1 MSSDSLV
8 YDLSQMT
15 EGSPQVFVKRD
26 FLNLQDQNNG
36 NYSGNQMVL
45 DTSQLANSNKYM
57 AYREAYFAVPLLLT
71 ATNGT
76 SGLMAGPNTAVTSC
90 DRAFGLKSWFGSI
103 IHSMSLDYA
112 GTTIIQT
119 TALCS
124 MWQQFGLVT
133 TLSLQDVKTNG
144 ASIGFYPDTSDSWS
158 YVNGDSPE
166 GPGITNN
173 CNALAQQPVAQ
184 TLGLGS
190 ISNEGWAERSKQ
202 LAFDMLGTPGGRAD
216 AALAAAVRAQPY
228 TALLQETAATQMRIG
243 TVFQP
248 TTPAECWQAQQ
259 MAIIRLKDIH
269 PFFAQVPL
277 LKGVFMRLTLN
288 INQPSITLTR
298 GASNGTLELTSSQN
312 PLGGVCPLFVA
323 ANIPRETSLFGPQT
337 SGLTAALPVQAQ
349 PGATDCFV
357 ATPGA
362 SLTLSLAV
370 GAKVLNSTQIAT
382 GYTKDGTLAQ
392 SVFLYVPAYTFN
404 PTFEE
409 AYLASPTKTIV
420 YTDIYQFT
428 TAEVTKGSYNFLIT
442 NGIANIKSVLVLP
455 FFSVIASGA
464 AGAGSQ
470 APPYQSPF
478 DPAGCGPTSPLAHQA
493 NFNVVVAGQN
503 MIYNTQQYTFEQY
516 MNNLQGCNSVN
527 ANLVDGLT
535 SGLVSQ
541 YDFLQSYCYYY
552 VNTSRMLPVD
562 EAVPKSVQ
570 IQGTSNSI
578 LPLKFVV
585 FVE

>member
-1 MSSDSLV
+1 
-8 YDLSQMT
+8 
-15 EGSPQVFVKRD
+15 
-26 FLNLQDQNNG
+26 
-36 NYSGNQMVL
+36 
-45 DTSQLANSNKYM
+45 
-57 AYREAYFAVPLLLT
+57 
-71 ATNGT
+71 
-76 SGLMAGPNTAVTSC
+76 
-90 DRAFGLKSWFGSI
+90 
-103 IHSMSLDYA
+103 
-112 GTTIIQT
+112 
-119 TALCS
+119 
-124 MWQQFGLVT
+124 
-133 TLSLQDVKTNG
+133 
-144 ASIGFYPDTSDSWS
+144 
-158 YVNGDSPE
+158 
-166 GPGITNN
+166 
-173 CNALAQQPVAQ
+173 
-184 TLGLGS
+184 
-190 ISNEGWAERSKQ
+190 
-202 LAFDMLGTPGGRAD
+202 
-216 AALAAAVRAQPY
+216 
-228 TALLQETAATQMRIG
+228 
-243 TVFQP
+243 
-248 TTPAECWQAQQ
+248 
-259 MAIIRLKDIH
+259 
-269 PFFAQVPL
+269 
-277 LKGVFMRLTLN
+277 
-288 INQPSITLTR
+288 
-298 GASNGTLELTSSQN
+298 
-312 PLGGVCPLFVA
+312 VA

-337 SGLTAALPVQAQ
+337 SGLTAVLPVQAQ

-585 FVE
+585 FVEYGVQVSVDVLTGARV